1 MSSFATGKE
10 WLVHTAANMAASMA
24 ASRRFLTAA
33 AAQRLDTVLSAGN
46 LWPLGLV
53 FAGAVESYA
62 AGRSVGTVSG
72 HPDGSPQTSQVTQAM
87 ASPGLRLWVLSL
99 KLTTPC
105 RYSA

>member
-1 MSSFATGKE
+1 MSSFAAGKE

-53 FAGAVESYA
+53 FAGWALV
-62 AGRSVGTVSG
+62 RVVGVRLE
-72 HPDGSPQTSQVTQAM
+72 
-87 ASPGLRLWVLSL
+87 LRLRRRSGCGERTLSW
-99 KLTTPC
+99 TPYKT
-105 RYSA
+105 YSAS